1 MTNWLRALAPLVL
14 TAIALVVFFTA
25 DPAVGML
32 LIVAALASAFLAGTS
47 ILGRPPRRP
56 ERDVDPVEVRA
67 YREAHPGSTI
77 SDAVAVGGE
86 PAAGSTWSD
95 RG

>member
-1 MTNWLRALAPLVL
+1 MTNWLCALAPLAL

-25 DPAVGML
+25 DRTVGIL
-32 LIVAALASAFLAGTS
+32 LIVAALASAFLAGKS
-47 ILGRPPRRP
+47 VLGCPSRRP
-56 ERDVDPVEVRA
+56 ERDVDPAEVRA

-77 SDAVAVGGE
+77 SDAFRAGGE
-86 PAAGSTWSD
+86 PTGGSTWGD